1 MRALARPLLA
11 SVFIWDGIDALRN
24 PQPHVELLEPYDGV
38 LDRATETVPG
48 LPSNRRTLVRISG
61 GVSVAAGV
69 LLALGK
75 APRAASAALTVIGAQ
90 SAVVRHPFWS
100 VKGPRRRQELKEFLT
115 RGAITAGAV
124 FAVADRRGKPSATW
138 RLDNWRTH
146 RAELNELSQ
155 EWADRVDLVKEKHKG
170 KSKPKGKPAG
180 V

>member
-1 MRALARPLLA
+1 RPLLA
-11 SVFIWDGIDALRN
+11 SRYTGDGIDALRN
-24 PQPHVELLEPYDGV
+24 PQPHVELLDPYDGA

-100 VKGPRRRQELKEFLT
+100 VKGPRRKQELKEILT

-124 FAVADRRGKPSATW
+124 FAVADRRGRPSASW

-155 EWADRVDLVKEKHKG
+155 EWADQVELAKQKRKDKGRQKG
-170 KSKPKGKPAG
+170 KHAG

>member
-11 SVFIWDGIDALRN
+11 SVFIWDGIDALRH

-38 LDRATETVPG
+38 LDKATERVPG
-48 LPSNRRTLVRISG
+48 LPAKRTTLVRIGG

-69 LLALGK
+69 LLAIGK
-75 APRAASAALTVIGAQ
+75 APRAASTALTLIGAQ

-100 VKGPRRRQELKEFLT
+100 VKGPRRQQELKEFLT

-138 RLDNWRTH
+138 RLGNWRAH
-146 RAELNELSQ
+146 RAELNDLS
-155 EWADRVDLVKEKHKG
+155 EDWALRLETVKEQAKAKG
-170 KSKPKGKPAG
+170 KRAS